1 MFPWK
6 VISSSTKSRPLLG
19 QRGRESFIADASVK
33 AVRHRLSGLVDARVY
48 CLSVRFPPIWNIC
61 LLIFWISTTR
71 RNIFHISN
79 PYLERGFSKYSALSV
94 SLASIF
100 HGHISY
106 QNREFIKGTKTSAMY
121 SLLLPWQLATLSWN
135 TSLNHTS
142 PYGEQCIYIF
152 YSVLSTFFH
161 LFIC

>member
-1 MFPWK
+1 MDVKMPTVVLRLLNIQSFK
-6 VISSSTKSRPLLG
+6 RMGPLT
-19 QRGRESFIADASVK
+19 S
-33 AVRHRLSGLVDARVY
+33 VRHWLSGLVDARVY

-61 LLIFWISTTR
+61 LLIFWISTIK
-71 RNIFHISN
+71 RNIFYISN
-79 PYLERGFSKYSALSV
+79 PYLQRGFSKYSAISV

-100 HGHISY
+100 HRHISY

-121 SLLLPWQLATLSWN
+121 SLLLPYQLATLPWN
-135 TSLNHTS
+135 TSLNCTS

-152 YSVLSTFFH
+152 YSVLFSFFH